1 MTSVLVIEDEAVVAS
16 LWVRIFSE
24 FGLSTVAVGSLREGM
39 DALASGGFEFV
50 ILDLRLRDSPDLHE
64 TIKAIPKM
72 HQLSPHTPIIVATGY
87 STPDIERAAVT
98 VGALG
103 VADKSLMCDREGI
116 WNIIRG
122 FLEKYAGTG
131 KEGALKIIEFLERL
145 SGKQPDIST
154 MKSANPSNQNRLA
167 H

>member
-1 MTSVLVIEDEAVVAS
+1 MTPVLVIEDEAVVAS

-24 FGLSTVAVGSLREGM
+24 FGITAIAVPSLAEGM
-39 DALASGGFEFV
+39 EVLSSQEIGFIV
-50 ILDLRLRDSPDLHE
+50 LDLRLKDSPDLHE

-72 HQLSPHTPIIVATGY
+72 HQLSPGTPIIVATGY

-154 MKSANPSNQNRLA
+154 MKSANPEDHNRLA